1 MKEVFDEVLEVLSRG
16 EQAALSTIV
25 SSKGSLPMSKKA
37 KMLVKRDGT
46 FTGTVGGGCLEADV
60 WSEAREVMERSL
72 PRLQHFILTEKHA
85 GDEGLNCGGNVEI
98 FTEPINAGPMQEV
111 FEAISRLHDSRGV
124 GLLATLVSGQ
134 SGTEGSK
141 LLITESGET
150 IGTLGDPAL
159 DDRVRLDSDIEITE
173 NLLRVVNMDHEG
185 AEIRVFMESIWPA
198 PQLFLFG
205 GGHVARAIARIAD
218 SVGFRIIVVDDR
230 PAFANHERF
239 PEADSVVVDAF
250 DEVVGKLP
258 IDGSSYLIA
267 VTRGHQW
274 DQPVIEQAVWTD
286 AAYIGMIGSR
296 RKIALMWKNLE
307 GKGVPRHLLDQ
318 VHAPIGVEIQADTPE
333 EIAVSIMAELIE
345 FRRSGGKPAHLLSGV
360 KEASGTAST
369 PRKV

>member
-1 MKEVFDEVLEVLSRG
+1 MKEVFDEVVEVLSRG
-16 EQAALSTIV
+16 EGAALSTIV

-60 WSEAREVMERSL
+60 WAEAREVMDRAA

-98 FTEPINAGPMQEV
+98 FTEPIKAGPMQEV
-111 FEAISRLHDSRGV
+111 FEAIRRLHDTRGI

-134 SGTEGSK
+134 TGKEGAK
-141 LLITESGET
+141 MLVTGSGET

-159 DDRVRLDSDIEITE
+159 DDRIRLDSDTELTE
-173 NLLRVVNMDHEG
+173 NLLRVVTLEHEG
-185 AEIRVFMESIWPA
+185 VETRIFMESIWPA

-205 GGHVARAIARIAD
+205 GGHVARAIARIAHT
-218 SVGFRIIVVDDR
+218 VGFRIIVVDDR

-239 PEADSVVVDAF
+239 PEADEVVVDAF

-258 IDGSSYLIA
+258 IDGSSYLVA

-307 GKGVPRHLLDQ
+307 EKGVPRHLLDQ
-318 VHAPIGVEIQADTPE
+318 VHAPIGMEIQADTPE

-345 FRRSGGKPAHLLSGV
+345 FRRSGGKPAHLLSTV
-360 KEASGTAST
+360 EEAAGTGSGA
-369 PRKV
+369 RR